1 MGSFIL
7 KRKIYSSFSKAL
19 PRIQEIENFPYI
31 DKDNCTVV
39 NDHNLQVDK
48 NAIANIIELFKN
60 PEKYIIP
67 AIYDY
72 ERSFTQGRN
81 LKESDYK
88 DTYCRRIEVIEAKG
102 IDFYVRP
109 IPGTKLYKVYGPQFI
124 WQVFAYLGKTS
135 PETSV
140 IDGLDGEFPT
150 YY

>member
-19 PRIQEIENFPYI
+19 PGIQEIENFPYI

-72 ERSFTQGRN
+72 EKSFSQGRS

-88 DTYCRRIEVIEAKG
+88 DTYCCKIEVIEAKG
-102 IDFYVRP
+102 IEFYVRP

-124 WQVFAYLGKTS
+124 WLMSAYLGTTS
-135 PETSV
+135 PVATV
-140 IDGLDGEFPT
+140 IEGNWKGIVL
-150 YY
+150 